1 MYAVIESGGKQ
12 FRVELG
18 TEIEVDR
25 LEAEPGQTIQFER
38 VLLVAGDGEA
48 AIGQPTV
55 TNAAVSALVVR
66 RDRGDKVIV
75 FKYRPKARRRV
86 KKGHRQDLTILRIAD
101 IVLGDRSAAQVAE
114 TQRAERARQQDA
126 AKAAAAAQAEA
137 DRQLASRLAREAD
150 SETPTDAGATT
161 GETTPAATEVKASGG
176 AATRGR
182 PARAAG
188 GDAPRSRTQAPQP
201 DEPAARPARTR
212 AAAAPDAEAATESDG
227 TTDTTTESAAD
238 DATLDTA
245 AQDTAVTETST
256 ETQQTAAADDADAQD
271 QNG

>member
-101 IVLGDRSAAQVAE
+101 IVLGDRSAAQAAE
-114 TQRAERARQQDA
+114 TERAEKARQQDA
-126 AKAAAAAQAEA
+126 AKAAAAQQAEA
-137 DRQLASRLAREAD
+137 DRLLATKLAKEAD
-150 SETPTDAGATT
+150 SEAPTDAGATT
-161 GETTPAATEVKASGG
+161 ADTPKSATEVKASGG
-176 AATRGR
+176 SSTRS
-182 PARAAG
+182 RAVKASG

-201 DEPAARPARTR
+201 DEPAAKPTRTR
-212 AAAAPDAEAATESDG
+212 AAATPAADAAAASDATDATAATS
-227 TTDTTTESAAD
+227 D
-238 DATLDTA
+238 DA
-245 AQDTAVTETST
+245 TETST
-256 ETQQTAAADDADAQD
+256 ETEQTAAADATQD